1 MKNRFEVFK
10 KTQTEEDSQK
20 LWKLFKEK
28 QKEDEIV
35 EHEQTLWREMDTAH
49 DTGEYELVGV
59 ITHQGRSSESGH
71 YVGWCQHK
79 GGKQF
84 FLLKI

>member
-1 MKNRFEVFK
+1 
-10 KTQTEEDSQK
+10 
-20 LWKLFKEK
+20 
-28 QKEDEIV
+28 
-35 EHEQTLWREMDTAH
+35 MDTAH